1 MARPKSYMI
10 DESVFDSISSHQAAY
25 FLGYLFADAHIDRG
39 IDLRIRADD
48 IELLNNLR
56 AFLKST
62 HPIRFRS
69 VRGRSYACFGLSSV
83 RLAGTLRRWGIPKNK
98 HNNLHLPDISPEYLS
113 SFVLGFF
120 DGDGSIHIDGRD
132 CTVCFTGGHSILVEL
147 QRLFLSKLAFS
158 TYLRPRYEVT
168 NLNSWM
174 LEKHGPI
181 ACQTLLRWMYS
192 HYDNGLGRKKA
203 KASFVCSLKP
213 IRIQHDELVELWRLR
228 SLGLTAR
235 QIAVKLGRSHHSV
248 RGIICRQSGIEF
260 MPK

>member
-1 MARPKSYMI
+1 MI

-25 FLGYLFADAHIDRG
+25 FLGYLFADAHINRG

-69 VRGRSYACFGLSSV
+69 VRGRSYACFCLSSV
-83 RLAGTLRRWGIPKNK
+83 RLASVLRGWGIPKNK
-98 HNNLHLPDISPEYLS
+98 NNNLHLPDIPSKYFS

-120 DGDGSIHIDGRD
+120 DGDGSIHVDGRD

-147 QRLFLSKLAFS
+147 QTLLSSSLSFS
-158 TYLRPRYEVT
+158 TYLRPRYGPA

-174 LEKHGPI
+174 LEKHGVI
-181 ACQTLLRWMYS
+181 ACQALLRWMYS
-192 HYDNGLGRKKA
+192 HYDNGLGRKKS
-203 KASFVCSLKP
+203 KASYVCSLTP
-213 IRIQHDELVELWRLR
+213 LRIQHDDLKELWRLR

-235 QIAVKLGRSHHSV
+235 QIAAKLGRSYHSV
-248 RGIICRQSGIEF
+248 RSIISRRSGIEL